1 MLYMTSFSTKE
12 GRLREFQD
20 WVKKNEDVMQK
31 SAPRGWTYRGT
42 YGYVL
47 GFGRYGGAQL
57 WECNKYGDFDAWR
70 EHSDPGWTRIAEEL
84 DGFLSEQPGESV
96 LLREM
101 GDVKVIER
109 SSHRVIFEDLEESDD
124 GWNWS
129 RDIVTLRPPNRW
141 HMDGIGNRRDVT
153 ADYVLSPLPDGRTR
167 FDLRWSRRPK
177 VPEAKKLTKAE
188 REASTMRA
196 WKRFAAAMEQ
206 DYRRSRRRRTK

>member
-1 MLYMTSFSTKE
+1 VDNDRKEWRITLSDAFRMRRSGVDMLYMTSFNLKE
-12 GRLREFQD
+12 GRVREFQT

-70 EHSDPGWTRIAEEL
+70 EHSDPGWTRIAEEF

-101 GDVKVIER
+101 GDVKVIE
-109 SSHRVIFEDLEESDD
+109 
-124 GWNWS
+124 
-129 RDIVTLRPPNRW
+129 
-141 HMDGIGNRRDVT
+141 
-153 ADYVLSPLPDGRTR
+153 
-167 FDLRWSRRPK
+167 
-177 VPEAKKLTKAE
+177 AKKPK
-188 REASTMRA
+188 
-196 WKRFAAAMEQ
+196 K
-206 DYRRSRRRRTK
+206 